1 MQHLHTCRLGHH
13 RCGEVDGEGHAHRGQ
28 ELGAWETADMVRR
41 YAHLTSE
48 HLAPYVERFSQLR
61 VVHPEENV
69 TDTLRAVSYGR
80 FVNSQTFDI
89 RWRARRDSN
98 TRPLASEANTLSS

>member
-1 MQHLHTCRLGHH
+1 MAQSVEARRDHGFSVARSRHTWASWHVQMSTPLHVL
-13 RCGEVDGEGHAHRGQ
+13 Q

-48 HLAPYVERFSQLR
+48 HLAPYVKRFSQLR

-69 TDTLRAVSYGR
+69 TNTLRAVS
-80 FVNSQTFDI
+80 
-89 RWRARRDSN
+89 
-98 TRPLASEANTLSS
+98 